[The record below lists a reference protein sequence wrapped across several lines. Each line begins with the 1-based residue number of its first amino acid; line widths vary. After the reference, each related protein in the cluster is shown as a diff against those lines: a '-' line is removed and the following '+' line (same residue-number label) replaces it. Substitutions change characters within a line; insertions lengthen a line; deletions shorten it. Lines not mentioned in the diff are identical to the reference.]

1 LNVFI
6 RADASAVI
14 GHGHVTRCLTL
25 ADALSGLATVHF
37 ICRDDEGNL
46 LDRIEQHGCR
56 AHRLPAGSIDE
67 AQDAAA
73 THRMVAAV
81 TPRAEWLI
89 VDHYGLDARWERR
102 VRHCAK
108 RIMVIDD
115 LADRPHA
122 CDLLLDQNL
131 IADMSSRYVG
141 KVPTDCRVLLGPEYA
156 LLQPIY
162 RELRKDVE
170 PRRSVRRIL
179 IFWSGADRDD
189 LTSRSLAACLS
200 LQRPDVLID
209 VVTAASYPH
218 TERLRT
224 LAAPHA
230 HVRILS
236 DLPTLAPLMAQA
248 DLGIGAAGTTS
259 WERICLGLPTI
270 AASIAEN
277 QRGIAEEL
285 GRQGLIRYLGHC
297 DGITEDVLAGAVRS
311 TLDHDLDAWSQRCL
325 SVLDGK
331 GTIRVVQELIGSG
344 GVLFARPAERRDE
357 DRLLEWANDP
367 LTRKNAFTS
376 AVISPQ
382 EHHEWFLRR
391 LAAPL
396 SRIFII
402 ESGGNALGQ
411 VRFDRTDAVWTI
423 SYALAPAFRG
433 RGLGRQL
440 LDAALH
446 RMRAEF
452 PDARVVGLV
461 KETNIPSCRVF
472 EALGFEAQRTDGVM
486 EYRRAV

>member
-1 LNVFI
+1 M
-6 RADASAVI
+6 
-14 GHGHVTRCLTL
+14 RCLTL

-37 ICRDDEGNL
+37 ICRNDEGNL

-56 AHRLPAGSIDE
+56 AHRLPAGSFDE
-67 AQDAAA
+67 ALDAAA
-73 THRMVAAV
+73 TREVMASV

-89 VDHYGLDARWERR
+89 VDHYGLDARWERSLR
-102 VRHCAK
+102 QSAK

-131 IADMSSRYVG
+131 IADMSRRYVG
-141 KVPTDCRVLLGPEYA
+141 KVPGDCKVLLGPEYA

-162 RELRKDVE
+162 RELRKGVE
-170 PRRSVRRIL
+170 PRRSVGRIL

-189 LTSRSLAACLS
+189 LTSRSLAACVS
-200 LQRPDVLID
+200 LERQDVFID
-209 VVTAASYPH
+209 VVTAASYAH

-224 LAAPHA
+224 MAAPHA
-230 HVRILS
+230 QVRILS

-248 DLGIGAAGTTS
+248 DLGLGAAGTTS
-259 WERICLGLPTI
+259 WERICVGLPTI
-270 AASIAEN
+270 AVSIAEN
-277 QRGIAEEL
+277 QREIAEEL
-285 GRQGLIRYLGHC
+285 NLQGLILYLGHS
-297 DGITEDVLAGAVRS
+297 DGITEEVLADAVRS
-311 TLDHDLDAWSQRCL
+311 ALDQDLHAWSQRCL
-325 SVLDGK
+325 RVLDGK

-344 GVLFARPAERRDE
+344 GGLFARPAEHRDE

-367 LTRKNAFTS
+367 LMRENAFTS

-391 LAAPL
+391 LAAPDL

-402 ESGGNALGQ
+402 ESGGSALGQ
-411 VRFDRTDAVWTI
+411 VRFDRADAVWTI
-423 SYALAPAFRG
+423 SYVLAPAFRG
-433 RGLGRQL
+433 RGLGWQL

-472 EALGFEAQRTDGVM
+472 EALGFEAQHTDGVL